1 MAELKPLEAPV
12 TAIADLPLR
21 RPGRPFGRD
30 SILKTLLLELQQN
43 QKVVL
48 HGASGIGKTTIAA
61 TIASVY
67 AQQANQSVLWLN
79 GDNPPL
85 AELMVRIGRAYR
97 AHDISAS
104 QNPPGEAAALASLL
118 SQHKPL
124 LVLDGEIQAAV
135 LSPLIKR
142 CAADIP
148 VLVTTTAALDGDS
161 WRNRAIGKL
170 ADSDAVLLFK
180 QKAGIKDSQFDTIV
194 YSIAERVNFEAYP
207 LALAARSMIISR
219 QSPHDFNETLHELL
233 DSLDNRG
240 TVAAL
245 TASYRSLNQRLRDLL
260 LAVGGTLRGEGSAAF
275 LSQVSGVTSASFDQA
290 MTILSRLFLVERF
303 QRYGEPYY
311 RLHPLVHDFLKT
323 WSQNVNSIDL
333 IRADIKDTI
342 REYLATYSQSSDAN
356 MRLAAEMDNFI
367 ATARWAA
374 GNGDRGLAATIG
386 GALSQLDDFVQSEGY
401 SYELSFLQAI
411 SAGTAAEFLADSD
424 EAAPAAEAAED
435 DAAAKVLVQ
444 SAEAEAQP
452 AAVEDEPQ
460 LEDDEDDED
469 VEEAA
474 ADDSALVPTDDA
486 SIQSA
491 NIDQLHTALDLARQ
505 DDETGRQLEI
515 LKSIAKVQI
524 SQGCESEALAA
535 YGEVL
540 EIYETGEDKEGV
552 LETLDALA
560 ELLIH
565 SEAAPAAMEQ
575 VRLRTALSLA
585 RQHQDATRLLQILQA
600 IGKVQISQG
609 YESEAVT
616 TYSEILKI
624 YEADEDR
631 QGILETLDMLA
642 GLLIRT
648 EATLTAFTHIQRG
661 LQLAEDLG
669 DSDTE
674 MHLQTTRGDA
684 HQELGESVS
693 AVEAY
698 ELALSVARD
707 RDDKQNE
714 ALILYKLGLAHLGAG
729 DAARAIQVLEQAN
742 DLFKQQSNRAME
754 GQVLRGLG
762 SAHAALERWSE
773 AVNFHTSAL
782 HIARE
787 ISDREQEAR
796 QLRQLGQL
804 LIKANRLPEALTR
817 YRQAL
822 HVAYQAEE
830 TEDIVA
836 VIVELVTL
844 MMKNPFLASIAE
856 LLIHDAMIYDEA
868 NRDVLRLRDEIAL
881 AKEQAEENGAAL
893 AEVAGTARDYAA
905 NAYQLS

>member
-12 TAIADLPLR
+12 TAVADLPLR

-30 SILKTLLLELQQN
+30 SILKTLLSELQQN
-43 QKVVL
+43 QKVAL
-48 HGASGIGKTTIAA
+48 HGAAGIGKTTIAA

-79 GDNPPL
+79 SHNPPL

-97 AHDISAS
+97 VPDMSAS
-104 QNPPGEAAALASLL
+104 QNPLGKAPALASRFN
-118 SQHKPL
+118 QHKPL
-124 LVLDGEIQAAV
+124 LVLDGEIQASV
-135 LSPLIKR
+135 LSALIER

-161 WRNRAIGKL
+161 WRNRLIGRL
-170 ADSDAVLLFK
+170 ADSDAVMLFK
-180 QKAGIKDSQFDTIV
+180 QKAGIQDSQFDTIV

-240 TVAAL
+240 TIAAL

-275 LSQVSGVTSASFDQA
+275 LSQVSGVTAASFDQA
-290 MTILSRLFLVERF
+290 MTILSRLFLVDRF

-333 IRADIKDTI
+333 IRSDIKDAI
-342 REYLATYSQSSDAN
+342 RGYLATYSQSPDAN
-356 MRLAAEMDNFI
+356 MRLAVEMDNFI
-367 ATARWAA
+367 ATAHWAA
-374 GNGDRGLAATIG
+374 EHGDRGLAADIG
-386 GALSQLDDFVQSEGY
+386 DVLSQLDDFVQSAGY
-401 SYELSFLQAI
+401 SYEFSFLQAI
-411 SAGTAAEFLADSD
+411 SAGTAAEFLADSN
-424 EAAPAAEAAED
+424 EEVPAAEAAED
-435 DAAAKVLVQ
+435 DTAADLVHD
-444 SAEAEAQP
+444 AEGES
-452 AAVEDEPQ
+452 E
-460 LEDDEDDED
+460 LEDAEDTVDA
-469 VEEAA
+469 EEAA
-474 ADDSALVPTDDA
+474 AGDSALVPTDDA
-486 SIQSA
+486 GLQSM

-505 DDETGRQLEI
+505 NDEAGLQLEI
-515 LKSIAKVQI
+515 LKAIAGLQI
-524 SQGCESEALAA
+524 SQGRESEALAA
-535 YGEVL
+535 YGEAL
-540 EIYETGEDKEGV
+540 EIYESGEDKEGV

-560 ELLIH
+560 GLLIN
-565 SEAAPAAMEQ
+565 SEVAPAAMEQ

-585 RQHQDATRLLQILQA
+585 RQHQDTTRRLHILQA

-609 YESEAVT
+609 DESEAVA
-616 TYSEILKI
+616 TYSEILNI

-631 QGILETLDMLA
+631 QGILDTLDMLA

-648 EATLTAFTHIQRG
+648 ESILTAFTHIQRG
-661 LQLAEDLG
+661 LHLAEELG
-669 DSDTE
+669 DEDTE
-674 MHLQTTRGDA
+674 MQLQITRGDA

-714 ALILYKLGLAHLGAG
+714 ALILHKLGLAHLDAG

-742 DLFKQQSNRAME
+742 DLFKQQSRRAME

-762 SAHAALERWSE
+762 SAHADLERWSE

-787 ISDREQEAR
+787 IGAEEQEAR

-804 LIKANRLPEALTR
+804 LIEANRLPEALTR

-822 HVAYQAEE
+822 HMAYQAEAA
-830 TEDIVA
+830 EDIVA

-844 MMKNPFLASIAE
+844 MMRNPFLASIAE
-856 LLIHDAMIYDEA
+856 LLIDDALDYDA
-868 NRDVLRLRDEIAL
+868 DNRDVLRLRDEIAL
-881 AKEQAEENGAAL
+881 AKKQAAENNTAL

-905 NAYQLS
+905 NAYRLS

>member
-1 MAELKPLEAPV
+1 MGELKPLEAPV

-30 SILKTLLLELQQN
+30 GILKALLAELQQN
-43 QKVVL
+43 RKMAL

-67 AQQANQSVLWLN
+67 AQQANQSVLWLHVH
-79 GDNPPL
+79 NPPL
-85 AELMVRIGRAYR
+85 TELMVRIGRAYQ

-104 QNPPGEAAALASLL
+104 HNPPGEADALASLL
-118 SQHKPL
+118 RQHQPL

-135 LSPLIKR
+135 LSPFIER

-148 VLVTTTAALDGDS
+148 VLVTTTEALEGGG
-161 WRNRAIGKL
+161 WGNRAVGKL

-180 QKAGIKDSQFDTIV
+180 QKAGIQDSQFDTIV

-240 TVAAL
+240 TAAAL

-260 LAVGGTLRGEGSAAF
+260 LAVGGTLRGEGSSAF
-275 LSQVSGVTSASFDQA
+275 LSQVSGAASASFDQA
-290 MTILSRLFLVERF
+290 MTILSRLLLVERF

-333 IRADIKDTI
+333 IRADIKDAI
-342 REYLATYSQSSDAN
+342 RVYLAACIQSPDAKI
-356 MRLAAEMDNFI
+356 RLAAEMDNFI

-374 GNGDRGLAATIG
+374 DNGDRSLAATLG
-386 GALSQLDDFVQSEGY
+386 DALAQVDDFVQSDGY

-411 SAGTAAEFLADSD
+411 SDGTDAEFLADSD
-424 EAAPAAEAAED
+424 ETALDDDPPAEVIAPDDEADLQPAVED
-435 DAAAKVLVQ
+435 APL
-444 SAEAEAQP
+444 P
-452 AAVEDEPQ
+452 AAVEDAPL
-460 LEDDEDDED
+460 LEDDEDEEDIVEDE
-469 VEEAA
+469 EA
-474 ADDSALVPTDDA
+474 ADDSAIVPTDDA
-486 SIQSA
+486 SPPADS
-491 NIDQLHTALDLARQ
+491 IDQLRAALDLARQ
-505 DDETGRQLEI
+505 NRETDRQLDI
-515 LKSIAKVQI
+515 LK
-524 SQGCESEALAA
+524 
-535 YGEVL
+535 
-540 EIYETGEDKEGV
+540 
-552 LETLDALA
+552 
-560 ELLIH
+560 
-565 SEAAPAAMEQ
+565 
-575 VRLRTALSLA
+575 
-585 RQHQDATRLLQILQA
+585 A
-600 IGKVQISQG
+600 IGKAQISQG
-609 YESEAVT
+609 YESEAVAA
-616 TYSEILKI
+616 YSEMLEI

-642 GLLIRT
+642 GLLIRAK
-648 EATLTAFTHIQRG
+648 ATLTALTHIQRG
-661 LQLAEDLG
+661 LHLAQDLG
-669 DSDTE
+669 DQETE

-698 ELALSVARD
+698 ELALSAARD

-714 ALILYKLGLAHLGAG
+714 ALILYKLGLAHLDAG
-729 DAARAIQVLEQAN
+729 DAARAIEVLEQAN
-742 DLFKQQSNRAME
+742 DLFKQQSNRAKE

-762 SAHAALERWSE
+762 TAHAALERWSE

-787 ISDREQEAR
+787 ISSREQEAR

-804 LIKANRLPEALTR
+804 LIEANRLPEALTR

-822 HVAYQAEE
+822 HVAYQTEAG
-830 TEDIVA
+830 EDIVA

-844 MMKNPFLASIAE
+844 MMRNPFLASIAE
-856 LLIHDAMIYDEA
+856 LLIDDAMTYEA
-868 NRDVLRLRDEIAL
+868 DNRDVLRLRDEIAL
-881 AKEQAEENGAAL
+881 AKEYAEENSAAL

-905 NAYQLS
+905 NAYQS

>member
-1 MAELKPLEAPV
+1 MGELKPLEAPV

-30 SILKTLLLELQQN
+30 GILKTLLAELQQN
-43 QKVVL
+43 RKMAL

-67 AQQANQSVLWLN
+67 AQQANQSVLWLHVH
-79 GDNPPL
+79 NPPL
-85 AELMVRIGRAYR
+85 TELMVRIGRAYQ

-104 QNPPGEAAALASLL
+104 QNPPGEADALASLL
-118 SQHKPL
+118 RQHQPL
-124 LVLDGEIQAAV
+124 LVLDGEIQASV
-135 LSPLIKR
+135 LSPFIER

-148 VLVTTTAALDGDS
+148 VLVTTTEVLEGGG
-161 WRNRAIGKL
+161 WGNRAVGKL

-180 QKAGIKDSQFDTIV
+180 QKAGIQDSQFDTIV

-240 TVAAL
+240 TAAAL

-260 LAVGGTLRGEGSAAF
+260 LAVGGTLRGEGSSAF
-275 LSQVSGVTSASFDQA
+275 LSQVSGAASASFDQA

-333 IRADIKDTI
+333 IRADIKDAI
-342 REYLATYSQSSDAN
+342 RGYLAACIQSPDAKI
-356 MRLAAEMDNFI
+356 RLAAEMDNFI

-374 GNGDRGLAATIG
+374 DNGDRSLAATLG
-386 GALSQLDDFVQSEGY
+386 DALAQADDFVQSDGY

-411 SAGTAAEFLADSD
+411 SDGTDAEFLADSD
-424 EAAPAAEAAED
+424 ETALDDDPPED
-435 DAAAKVLVQ
+435 DAPSEVIALDD
-444 SAEAEAQP
+444 EADLQP
-452 AAVEDEPQ
+452 AVEAAP
-460 LEDDEDDED
+460 LEDDEDNED
-469 VEEAA
+469 IAEDEEAD
-474 ADDSALVPTDDA
+474 DDSVVAPTDDA
-486 SIQSA
+486 SPPADS
-491 NIDQLHTALDLARQ
+491 IDQLQAALDLARQ
-505 DDETGRQLEI
+505 NRETARQLDI
-515 LKSIAKVQI
+515 LK
-524 SQGCESEALAA
+524 
-535 YGEVL
+535 
-540 EIYETGEDKEGV
+540 
-552 LETLDALA
+552 
-560 ELLIH
+560 
-565 SEAAPAAMEQ
+565 
-575 VRLRTALSLA
+575 
-585 RQHQDATRLLQILQA
+585 A
-600 IGKVQISQG
+600 IGKAQISQG
-609 YESEAVT
+609 YESEAAAA
-616 TYSEILKI
+616 YSEILEI
-624 YEADEDR
+624 YEDAEDR

-642 GLLIRT
+642 GLLIRAK
-648 EATLTAFTHIQRG
+648 ATLTALTHIQRG
-661 LQLAEDLG
+661 LHLAQDLG
-669 DSDTE
+669 DQETE

-698 ELALSVARD
+698 ELALSAARD

-714 ALILYKLGLAHLGAG
+714 ALILYKLGLAHLDAG
-729 DAARAIQVLEQAN
+729 DAARAIEVLEQAN
-742 DLFKQQSNRAME
+742 DLFKQQSNRAKE

-762 SAHAALERWSE
+762 TAHAALERWSE

-787 ISDREQEAR
+787 ISSREQEAR

-804 LIKANRLPEALTR
+804 LIEANRLPEALTR

-822 HVAYQAEE
+822 HVAYQTEAG
-830 TEDIVA
+830 EDIVA

-844 MMKNPFLASIAE
+844 MMRNPFLASIAE
-856 LLIHDAMIYDEA
+856 LLIDDAMTYEDD

-881 AKEQAEENGAAL
+881 AKEYAEENSAAL

-905 NAYQLS
+905 NAYQS

>member
-12 TAIADLPLR
+12 TAVADLPLR

-30 SILKTLLLELQQN
+30 SILKTVLSELQQN
-43 QKVVL
+43 QKVAL

-79 GDNPPL
+79 SHNPPL
-85 AELMVRIGRAYR
+85 SELMVRIGRAYR
-97 AHDISAS
+97 VPDMSAS
-104 QNPPGEAAALASLL
+104 QNPLGKAPALASRFN
-118 SQHKPL
+118 QHKPL
-124 LVLDGEIQAAV
+124 LVLDGEIQASV
-135 LSPLIKR
+135 LSALIER

-148 VLVTTTAALDGDS
+148 VLVTTTAALDGGS
-161 WRNRAIGKL
+161 WRNRLIGRL
-170 ADSDAVLLFK
+170 ADSDAVRLFK
-180 QKAGIKDSQFDTIV
+180 QKAGIQKNQFDTIV
-194 YSIAERVNFEAYP
+194 YSIAERVNFEAFP

-240 TVAAL
+240 TIAAL

-275 LSQVSGVTSASFDQA
+275 LSQVSGVTAASFDQA
-290 MTILSRLFLVERF
+290 MTILSRLFLVDRF

-333 IRADIKDTI
+333 IRSDIKDAI
-342 REYLATYSQSSDAN
+342 RGYLATYSQSPDAN
-356 MRLAAEMDNFI
+356 RRLAAEMDNFI
-367 ATARWAA
+367 ATAYWAA
-374 GNGDRGLAATIG
+374 EHGDRGLAAAIG
-386 GALSQLDDFVQSEGY
+386 AVLSQQDDFVQSAGY

-411 SAGTAAEFLADSD
+411 SAGTAAEFLADSN
-424 EAAPAAEAAED
+424 EEVPAAEAAADDTAAED
-435 DAAAKVLVQ
+435 LAHDA
-444 SAEAEAQP
+444 
-452 AAVEDEPQ
+452 EDESE
-460 LEDDEDDED
+460 LEAAEDTVDA
-469 VEEAA
+469 EEAA
-474 ADDSALVPTDDA
+474 AGDSALVPAGDV
-486 SIQSA
+486 SLQSM
-491 NIDQLHTALDLARQ
+491 NIDQLRTALDLARQ
-505 DDETGRQLEI
+505 NDETDRQLEI
-515 LKSIAKVQI
+515 LKAIAGLQI
-524 SQGCESEALAA
+524 SQGDESEALAA
-535 YGEVL
+535 YGEAL
-540 EIYETGEDKEGV
+540 EIYESGEDKEGV

-560 ELLIH
+560 GLLIN
-565 SEAAPAAMEQ
+565 SEAAPAAIEQ

-585 RQHQDATRLLQILQA
+585 RQHQDTTRRLHILQA
-600 IGKVQISQG
+600 IGKAQISQG
-609 YESEAVT
+609 DESEAVA
-616 TYSEILKI
+616 TYSEILNI

-631 QGILETLDMLA
+631 QGILDTLDMLA

-648 EATLTAFTHIQRG
+648 EAILTAFTHIQRG
-661 LQLAEDLG
+661 LHLAEELG
-669 DSDTE
+669 DEDTE

-714 ALILYKLGLAHLGAG
+714 ALILHKLGLAHLDAG
-729 DAARAIQVLEQAN
+729 DAARAIQALEQAN
-742 DLFKQQSNRAME
+742 DLFKQQSRRAME
-754 GQVLRGLG
+754 GQALRGLG

-787 ISDREQEAR
+787 IGNDDQEAR

-804 LIKANRLPEALTR
+804 LIEANRLPEALTR

-822 HVAYQAEE
+822 HMAYQAEAA
-830 TEDIVA
+830 EDIVA

-844 MMKNPFLASIAE
+844 MMRNAFLASIAE
-856 LLIHDAMIYDEA
+856 LLIDDAMSYGAD

-881 AKEQAEENGAAL
+881 AKKQAQENSAAL

-905 NAYQLS
+905 NAYRLS

>member
-12 TAIADLPLR
+12 TAVADLPLR

-30 SILKTLLLELQQN
+30 SILKTVLSELQQN
-43 QKVVL
+43 QKVAL

-79 GDNPPL
+79 SHNPPL
-85 AELMVRIGRAYR
+85 SELMVRIGRAYR
-97 AHDISAS
+97 VPDMSAS
-104 QNPPGEAAALASLL
+104 QKPLGKAPALASRFN
-118 SQHKPL
+118 QHKPL
-124 LVLDGEIQAAV
+124 LVLDGEIQASV
-135 LSPLIKR
+135 LSALIER

-148 VLVTTTAALDGDS
+148 VLVTTTAALDGGS
-161 WRNRAIGKL
+161 WRNRLIGRL
-170 ADSDAVLLFK
+170 ADSDAVRLFK
-180 QKAGIKDSQFDTIV
+180 QKAGIQKNQFDTIV

-240 TVAAL
+240 TIAAL

-275 LSQVSGVTSASFDQA
+275 LSQVSGVTAASFDQA
-290 MTILSRLFLVERF
+290 MTILSRLFLVDRF

-333 IRADIKDTI
+333 IRSDIKDAI
-342 REYLATYSQSSDAN
+342 RDYLATYSQSPDAN
-356 MRLAAEMDNFI
+356 RRLAAEMDNFI
-367 ATARWAA
+367 ATAYWAA
-374 GNGDRGLAATIG
+374 EHGDRGLAADIG
-386 GALSQLDDFVQSEGY
+386 AVLSQQDDFVQSAGY

-411 SAGTAAEFLADSD
+411 SAGTAAEFLADSN
-424 EAAPAAEAAED
+424 EEVPAAEAAADDTAAED
-435 DAAAKVLVQ
+435 LAHDA
-444 SAEAEAQP
+444 
-452 AAVEDEPQ
+452 EDESE
-460 LEDDEDDED
+460 LEAAEDTVDA
-469 VEEAA
+469 EEAA
-474 ADDSALVPTDDA
+474 AGDLALVPAGDV
-486 SIQSA
+486 SLQSM
-491 NIDQLHTALDLARQ
+491 NIDQLRTALDLARQ
-505 DDETGRQLEI
+505 NDETDRQLEI
-515 LKSIAKVQI
+515 LKALAGLQI
-524 SQGCESEALAA
+524 SQG
-535 YGEVL
+535 
-540 EIYETGEDKEGV
+540 D
-552 LETLDALA
+552 
-560 ELLIH
+560 
-565 SEAAPAAMEQ
+565 
-575 VRLRTALSLA
+575 
-585 RQHQDATRLLQILQA
+585 
-600 IGKVQISQG
+600 
-609 YESEAVT
+609 ESEAVA
-616 TYSEILKI
+616 TYSEILNI

-631 QGILETLDMLA
+631 QGILDTLDMLA

-648 EATLTAFTHIQRG
+648 EAILTAFTHIQRG
-661 LQLAEDLG
+661 LHLAEELG
-669 DSDTE
+669 DEDTE

-714 ALILYKLGLAHLGAG
+714 ALILHKLGLAHLDAG

-742 DLFKQQSNRAME
+742 DLFKQQSRRAME
-754 GQVLRGLG
+754 GQALRGLG

-787 ISDREQEAR
+787 IGNDEQEAR

-804 LIKANRLPEALTR
+804 LIEANRLPEALTR

-822 HVAYQAEE
+822 HMAYQAEAA
-830 TEDIVA
+830 EDIVA

-844 MMKNPFLASIAE
+844 MMRNAFLASIAE
-856 LLIHDAMIYDEA
+856 LLIDDAMSYGAD

-881 AKEQAEENGAAL
+881 AKKQAQENSAAL

-905 NAYQLS
+905 NAYRLS

>member
-12 TAIADLPLR
+12 TAVADLPLR

-30 SILKTLLLELQQN
+30 SILKTLLSELQQN
-43 QKVVL
+43 QKVAL

-79 GDNPPL
+79 SHNPLL

-97 AHDISAS
+97 AHDMSAS
-104 QNPPGEAAALASLL
+104 QNPLGKASALASLL
-118 SQHKPL
+118 NQHKPL
-124 LVLDGEIQAAV
+124 LVLDGDIQASV
-135 LSPLIKR
+135 LSALIER

-148 VLVTTTAALDGDS
+148 VLVTTDAALDGGS
-161 WRNRAIGKL
+161 WRNRLIGRL

-180 QKAGIKDSQFDTIV
+180 QKAGIQNSQFDTIV

-240 TVAAL
+240 AIAAL

-275 LSQVSGVTSASFDQA
+275 LSQVSGVTAASFDQA
-290 MTILSRLFLVERF
+290 MTILSRLFLVDRF

-333 IRADIKDTI
+333 IRSDIKDAI
-342 REYLATYSQSSDAN
+342 RDYLATYSQSPDAN
-356 MRLAAEMDNFI
+356 TRLAAEMDNFI
-367 ATARWAA
+367 ATAHWAA
-374 GNGDRGLAATIG
+374 EHGDRDLAAAI
-386 GALSQLDDFVQSEGY
+386 ADVLSQQDDFVQSVGY

-411 SAGTAAEFLADSD
+411 SAGTAAEFLADSNE
-424 EAAPAAEAAED
+424 EAAAAEAAED
-435 DAAAKVLVQ
+435 LAHDAD
-444 SAEAEAQP
+444 AEAQP
-452 AAVEDEPQ
+452 ADAEDEAE
-460 LEDDEDDED
+460 LEDDMDD
-469 VEEAA
+469 EAA
-474 ADDSALVPTDDA
+474 AGDSALVPPGDA
-486 SIQSA
+486 SLQSMD
-491 NIDQLHTALDLARQ
+491 IDQLRTALDLARQ
-505 DDETGRQLEI
+505 HDETGRQLEI
-515 LKSIAKVQI
+515 LKAIAGLQI
-524 SQGCESEALAA
+524 SQGRESEALAA

-540 EIYETGEDKEGV
+540 EIYESGEDKEGV

-565 SEAAPAAMEQ
+565 SEAAPAAIEQ
-575 VRLRTALSLA
+575 VKLRTALSLA
-585 RQHQDATRLLQILQA
+585 RQHQDTTRLLHILQA

-609 YESEAVT
+609 YENEAVA
-616 TYSEILKI
+616 TYSEILNI

-631 QGILETLDMLA
+631 QGILDTLDMLA
-642 GLLIRT
+642 GLLIRA
-648 EATLTAFTHIQRG
+648 EATLTALTHIQRG
-661 LQLAEDLG
+661 LHLAEELG
-669 DSDTE
+669 DKDTE

-714 ALILYKLGLAHLGAG
+714 ALILHKLGLAHLDAG
-729 DAARAIQVLEQAN
+729 DAARAIQVWEQAN
-742 DLFKQQSNRAME
+742 DLFKQQSRRAME

-787 ISDREQEAR
+787 IGDEDQEAR

-804 LIKANRLPEALTR
+804 LIEANRLPEALTR

-822 HVAYQAEE
+822 HMAYQAEAA
-830 TEDIVA
+830 EDIVA

-844 MMKNPFLASIAE
+844 MMRNSFLASIAE
-856 LLIHDAMIYDEA
+856 LLIDDAMSYDA
-868 NRDVLRLRDEIAL
+868 DNRDVLRLRDEIAL
-881 AKEQAEENGAAL
+881 AKKQAAENSAAL

-905 NAYQLS
+905 NAYRLS

>member
-12 TAIADLPLR
+12 TAVADLPLR

-30 SILKTLLLELQQN
+30 SILKTVLSELQQN
-43 QKVVL
+43 QKVAL

-79 GDNPPL
+79 SHNPPL
-85 AELMVRIGRAYR
+85 SELMVRIGRAYR
-97 AHDISAS
+97 VPDMSAS
-104 QNPPGEAAALASLL
+104 QNPLGKAPALASRFN
-118 SQHKPL
+118 QHKPL
-124 LVLDGEIQAAV
+124 LVLDGEIQASV
-135 LSPLIKR
+135 LSALIER

-148 VLVTTTAALDGDS
+148 VLVTTTAALDGGS
-161 WRNRAIGKL
+161 WRNRLIGRL
-170 ADSDAVLLFK
+170 ADSDAVRLFK
-180 QKAGIKDSQFDTIV
+180 QKAGIQKNQFDTIV

-240 TVAAL
+240 TIAAL

-275 LSQVSGVTSASFDQA
+275 LSQVSGVTAASFDQA
-290 MTILSRLFLVERF
+290 MTILSRLFLVDRF

-333 IRADIKDTI
+333 IRSDIKDAI
-342 REYLATYSQSSDAN
+342 RGYLATYSQSPDAN
-356 MRLAAEMDNFI
+356 RRLAAEMDNFI
-367 ATARWAA
+367 ATAYWAA
-374 GNGDRGLAATIG
+374 EHGDRGLAADIG
-386 GALSQLDDFVQSEGY
+386 AVLAQQDDFVQSAGY

-411 SAGTAAEFLADSD
+411 SAGTAAEFLADSN
-424 EAAPAAEAAED
+424 EEVPAAEAAADDTAAED
-435 DAAAKVLVQ
+435 LAHDA
-444 SAEAEAQP
+444 
-452 AAVEDEPQ
+452 EDESE
-460 LEDDEDDED
+460 LEAAEDTVDA
-469 VEEAA
+469 EEAA
-474 ADDSALVPTDDA
+474 AGDSALVPAGDV
-486 SIQSA
+486 SLQSM
-491 NIDQLHTALDLARQ
+491 NIDQLRTALDLARQ
-505 DDETGRQLEI
+505 NDETDRQLEI
-515 LKSIAKVQI
+515 LKALAGLQI
-524 SQGCESEALAA
+524 SQGDESEALAA
-535 YGEVL
+535 YGEAL
-540 EIYETGEDKEGV
+540 EIYESGEDKEGV

-560 ELLIH
+560 GLLIN
-565 SEAAPAAMEQ
+565 SEVAPAAIEQ

-585 RQHQDATRLLQILQA
+585 RQHQDTTRRLHILQA
-600 IGKVQISQG
+600 IGKAQISQG
-609 YESEAVT
+609 DESEAVA
-616 TYSEILKI
+616 TYSEILNI

-631 QGILETLDMLA
+631 QGILDTLDMLA

-648 EATLTAFTHIQRG
+648 EAILTAFTHIQRG
-661 LQLAEDLG
+661 LHLAEELG
-669 DSDTE
+669 DEDTE

-714 ALILYKLGLAHLGAG
+714 ALILHKLGLAHLDAG
-729 DAARAIQVLEQAN
+729 DAARAIQALEQAN
-742 DLFKQQSNRAME
+742 DLFKQQSRRAME
-754 GQVLRGLG
+754 GQALRGLG

-787 ISDREQEAR
+787 IGNDEQEAR

-804 LIKANRLPEALTR
+804 LIEANRLPEALTR

-822 HVAYQAEE
+822 HMAYQAEAA
-830 TEDIVA
+830 EDIVA

-844 MMKNPFLASIAE
+844 MMRNAFLASIAE
-856 LLIHDAMIYDEA
+856 LLIDDAMSYGAD

-881 AKEQAEENGAAL
+881 AKKQAQENSAAL

-905 NAYQLS
+905 NAYRLS

>member
-12 TAIADLPLR
+12 TAVADLPLR

-30 SILKTLLLELQQN
+30 SILKTVLSELQQN
-43 QKVVL
+43 QKVAL

-79 GDNPPL
+79 SHNPPL
-85 AELMVRIGRAYR
+85 SELMVRIGRAYR
-97 AHDISAS
+97 VPDISAS
-104 QNPPGEAAALASLL
+104 QNPLGKAPALASRFN
-118 SQHKPL
+118 QHKPL
-124 LVLDGEIQAAV
+124 LVLDGEIQASV
-135 LSPLIKR
+135 LSALIER

-148 VLVTTTAALDGDS
+148 VLVTTTAALDGGS
-161 WRNRAIGKL
+161 WRNRLIGRL
-170 ADSDAVLLFK
+170 ADSDAVRLFK
-180 QKAGIKDSQFDTIV
+180 QKAGIQKNQFDTIV

-240 TVAAL
+240 TIAAL

-275 LSQVSGVTSASFDQA
+275 LSQVSGVTAASFDQA
-290 MTILSRLFLVERF
+290 MTILSRLFLVDRF

-333 IRADIKDTI
+333 IRSDIKDAI
-342 REYLATYSQSSDAN
+342 RGYLATYSQSPDAN
-356 MRLAAEMDNFI
+356 RRLAAEMDNFI
-367 ATARWAA
+367 ATAYWAA
-374 GNGDRGLAATIG
+374 EHGDRGLAAAIG
-386 GALSQLDDFVQSEGY
+386 AVLSQQDDFVQSAGY

-411 SAGTAAEFLADSD
+411 SAGTAAEFLADSN
-424 EAAPAAEAAED
+424 EEVPAAEAAADDTAAED
-435 DAAAKVLVQ
+435 LAHDA
-444 SAEAEAQP
+444 
-452 AAVEDEPQ
+452 EDESE
-460 LEDDEDDED
+460 LEAAEDTVDA
-469 VEEAA
+469 EEAA
-474 ADDSALVPTDDA
+474 AGDSALVPAGDV
-486 SIQSA
+486 SLQSM
-491 NIDQLHTALDLARQ
+491 NIDQLRTALDLARQ
-505 DDETGRQLEI
+505 NDETDRQLEI
-515 LKSIAKVQI
+515 LKALAGLQI
-524 SQGCESEALAA
+524 SQGDESEALAA
-535 YGEVL
+535 YGEAL
-540 EIYETGEDKEGV
+540 EIYESGEDKEGV

-560 ELLIH
+560 GLLIN
-565 SEAAPAAMEQ
+565 SEVAPAAIEQ

-585 RQHQDATRLLQILQA
+585 RQHQDTTRRLHILQA
-600 IGKVQISQG
+600 IGKAQISQG
-609 YESEAVT
+609 DESEAVA
-616 TYSEILKI
+616 TYSEILNI

-631 QGILETLDMLA
+631 QGILDTLDMLA

-648 EATLTAFTHIQRG
+648 EAILTAFTHIQRG
-661 LQLAEDLG
+661 LHLAEELG
-669 DSDTE
+669 DEDTE

-714 ALILYKLGLAHLGAG
+714 ALILHKLGLAHLDAG
-729 DAARAIQVLEQAN
+729 DAARAIQALEQAN
-742 DLFKQQSNRAME
+742 DLFKQQSRRAME
-754 GQVLRGLG
+754 GQALRGLG

-787 ISDREQEAR
+787 IGNDDQEAR

-804 LIKANRLPEALTR
+804 LIEANRLPEALTR

-822 HVAYQAEE
+822 HMAYQAEAA
-830 TEDIVA
+830 EDIVA

-844 MMKNPFLASIAE
+844 MMRNAFLASIAE
-856 LLIHDAMIYDEA
+856 LLIDDAMSYGAD

-881 AKEQAEENGAAL
+881 AKKQAQENSAAL

-905 NAYQLS
+905 NAYRLS

>member
-1 MAELKPLEAPV
+1 MGELKPLEAPV

-30 SILKTLLLELQQN
+30 GILKTLLAELQQN
-43 QKVVL
+43 RKMAL

-67 AQQANQSVLWLN
+67 AQQANQSVLWLHVH
-79 GDNPPL
+79 NPPL
-85 AELMVRIGRAYR
+85 TELMVRIGRAYQ

-104 QNPPGEAAALASLL
+104 QNPPGEADALASLL
-118 SQHKPL
+118 RQHQPL

-135 LSPLIKR
+135 LSPFIER

-148 VLVTTTAALDGDS
+148 VLVTTTEALEGGG
-161 WRNRAIGKL
+161 WGNRTVGKL

-180 QKAGIKDSQFDTIV
+180 QKAGIQDSQFDTIV

-260 LAVGGTLRGEGSAAF
+260 LAVGGTLRGEGSSAF
-275 LSQVSGVTSASFDQA
+275 LSQVSGAASASFDQA

-333 IRADIKDTI
+333 IRADIKDAI
-342 REYLATYSQSSDAN
+342 RGYLAACIQSPDAKI
-356 MRLAAEMDNFI
+356 RLAAEMDNFI

-374 GNGDRGLAATIG
+374 DNGDRSLAATLG
-386 GALSQLDDFVQSEGY
+386 DALAQADDFVQSDGY

-411 SAGTAAEFLADSD
+411 SDGTDAEFLADSD
-424 EAAPAAEAAED
+424 ETALDDDPPED
-435 DAAAKVLVQ
+435 DAPSEVIALDD
-444 SAEAEAQP
+444 EADLQP
-452 AAVEDEPQ
+452 AVEAAP
-460 LEDDEDDED
+460 LEDDEDEDSVEDEE
-469 VEEAA
+469 V
-474 ADDSALVPTDDA
+474 ADDSAIVPTDDA
-486 SIQSA
+486 SPPADS
-491 NIDQLHTALDLARQ
+491 IDQLQAALDLARQ
-505 DDETGRQLEI
+505 NRETDRQLDI
-515 LKSIAKVQI
+515 LK
-524 SQGCESEALAA
+524 
-535 YGEVL
+535 
-540 EIYETGEDKEGV
+540 
-552 LETLDALA
+552 
-560 ELLIH
+560 
-565 SEAAPAAMEQ
+565 
-575 VRLRTALSLA
+575 
-585 RQHQDATRLLQILQA
+585 A
-600 IGKVQISQG
+600 IGKAQISQG
-609 YESEAVT
+609 YESEAAAA
-616 TYSEILKI
+616 YSEILEI

-642 GLLIRT
+642 GLLIRAK
-648 EATLTAFTHIQRG
+648 ATLTALTHIQRG
-661 LQLAEDLG
+661 LHLAQDLG
-669 DSDTE
+669 DQETE

-698 ELALSVARD
+698 ELALSAARD

-714 ALILYKLGLAHLGAG
+714 ALILYKLGLAHLDAG
-729 DAARAIQVLEQAN
+729 DAARSIEVLEQAN
-742 DLFKQQSNRAME
+742 DLFKQQSNRAKE

-762 SAHAALERWSE
+762 TAHAALERWSE

-787 ISDREQEAR
+787 ISSREQEAR

-804 LIKANRLPEALTR
+804 LIEASRLPEALTR

-822 HVAYQAEE
+822 HVAYQTEAG
-830 TEDIVA
+830 EDIVA

-844 MMKNPFLASIAE
+844 MMRNPFLASIAE
-856 LLIHDAMIYDEA
+856 LLIDDAMTYEDD

-881 AKEQAEENGAAL
+881 AKEYAEENSATL

-905 NAYQLS
+905 NAYQS

>member
-1 MAELKPLEAPV
+1 MGELKPLEAPV

-30 SILKTLLLELQQN
+30 GILKTLLAELQQN
-43 QKVVL
+43 RKMAL

-67 AQQANQSVLWLN
+67 AQQANQSVLWLHVH
-79 GDNPPL
+79 NPPL
-85 AELMVRIGRAYR
+85 TELMVRIGRAYQ

-104 QNPPGEAAALASLL
+104 QNPPGEADALASLL
-118 SQHKPL
+118 RQHQPL

-135 LSPLIKR
+135 LSPFIER

-148 VLVTTTAALDGDS
+148 VLVTTTEALEGGG
-161 WRNRAIGKL
+161 WRSRAVGKL

-180 QKAGIKDSQFDTIV
+180 QKAGIQDSQFDTIV

-240 TVAAL
+240 TAAAL

-260 LAVGGTLRGEGSAAF
+260 LAVGGTLRGEGSSAF
-275 LSQVSGVTSASFDQA
+275 LSQVSGAASASFDQA

-333 IRADIKDTI
+333 IRADIKDAI
-342 REYLATYSQSSDAN
+342 RDYLAACIQSPDAKI
-356 MRLAAEMDNFI
+356 RLAAEMDNFI

-374 GNGDRGLAATIG
+374 DNGDRSLAATLG
-386 GALSQLDDFVQSEGY
+386 DALAQADDFVQSDGY

-411 SAGTAAEFLADSD
+411 SDGTDAEFLADSD
-424 EAAPAAEAAED
+424 EVAEPPED
-435 DAAAKVLVQ
+435 DAP
-444 SAEAEAQP
+444 AEIIAPDDKDKRQP
-452 AAVEDEPQ
+452 AAVEDAPP

-469 VEEAA
+469 IAEDEEV
-474 ADDSALVPTDDA
+474 ADDSAIVPTDDA
-486 SIQSA
+486 SPPADS
-491 NIDQLHTALDLARQ
+491 IDQLQAALDLARQ
-505 DDETGRQLEI
+505 NRETDRQLDI
-515 LKSIAKVQI
+515 LK
-524 SQGCESEALAA
+524 
-535 YGEVL
+535 
-540 EIYETGEDKEGV
+540 
-552 LETLDALA
+552 
-560 ELLIH
+560 
-565 SEAAPAAMEQ
+565 
-575 VRLRTALSLA
+575 
-585 RQHQDATRLLQILQA
+585 A
-600 IGKVQISQG
+600 IGKAQIRQG
-609 YESEAVT
+609 YESEAVAA
-616 TYSEILKI
+616 YSEMLEI

-642 GLLIRT
+642 GLLIRAK
-648 EATLTAFTHIQRG
+648 ATLTALTHIQRG
-661 LQLAEDLG
+661 LHLAQDLG
-669 DSDTE
+669 DQETE

-698 ELALSVARD
+698 ELALSAARD

-714 ALILYKLGLAHLGAG
+714 ALILYKLGLAHLDAG
-729 DAARAIQVLEQAN
+729 DAARAIEVLEQAN
-742 DLFKQQSNRAME
+742 DLFKQQSNRGKE

-762 SAHAALERWSE
+762 TAHAALERWSE

-787 ISDREQEAR
+787 ISSREQEAR

-804 LIKANRLPEALTR
+804 LIEASRLPEALTR

-822 HVAYQAEE
+822 HVAYQTEAG
-830 TEDIVA
+830 EDIVA
-836 VIVELVTL
+836 VIVDLVTL
-844 MMKNPFLASIAE
+844 MMRNPFLASIAE
-856 LLIHDAMIYDEA
+856 LLIDDAMTYEDD

-881 AKEQAEENGAAL
+881 AKEHAEENSATL

-905 NAYQLS
+905 NAYQS

>member
-12 TAIADLPLR
+12 TAVADLPLR

-30 SILKTLLLELQQN
+30 SILKTVLSELQQN
-43 QKVVL
+43 QKVAL

-79 GDNPPL
+79 SHNPPL
-85 AELMVRIGRAYR
+85 SELMVRIGRAYR
-97 AHDISAS
+97 VPDMSAS
-104 QNPPGEAAALASLL
+104 QNPLGKAPALASRFN
-118 SQHKPL
+118 QHKPL
-124 LVLDGEIQAAV
+124 LVLDGEIQASV
-135 LSPLIKR
+135 LSALIER

-148 VLVTTTAALDGDS
+148 VLVTTTAALDGGS
-161 WRNRAIGKL
+161 WRNRLIGRL
-170 ADSDAVLLFK
+170 ADSDAVQLFK
-180 QKAGIKDSQFDTIV
+180 QKAGIQKNQFDTIV

-240 TVAAL
+240 TIAAL

-275 LSQVSGVTSASFDQA
+275 LSQVSGVTAASFDQA
-290 MTILSRLFLVERF
+290 MTILSRLFLVDRF
-303 QRYGEPYY
+303 QRYDEPYY

-333 IRADIKDTI
+333 IRSDIKDAI
-342 REYLATYSQSSDAN
+342 RGYLATYSQSPDAN
-356 MRLAAEMDNFI
+356 RRLAAEMDNFI
-367 ATARWAA
+367 ATAYWAA
-374 GNGDRGLAATIG
+374 EHGDRGLAADIG
-386 GALSQLDDFVQSEGY
+386 AVLSQQDDFVQSAGY
-401 SYELSFLQAI
+401 NYEFSFLQAI
-411 SAGTAAEFLADSD
+411 SAGTAAEFLADSN
-424 EAAPAAEAAED
+424 EEVPA
-435 DAAAKVLVQ
+435 V
-444 SAEAEAQP
+444 
-452 AAVEDEPQ
+452 
-460 LEDDEDDED
+460 
-469 VEEAA
+469 EAA
-474 ADDSALVPTDDA
+474 ADDTAAEDLAHDAEDESELEAAEDTVDAEEAAAGDSELVPVGDV
-486 SIQSA
+486 SLQSM
-491 NIDQLHTALDLARQ
+491 NIDQLRTALDLARQ
-505 DDETGRQLEI
+505 NDETDRQLEI
-515 LKSIAKVQI
+515 LKAIAGLQI
-524 SQGCESEALAA
+524 SQGDESEALAA
-535 YGEVL
+535 YGEAL
-540 EIYETGEDKEGV
+540 EIYESGEDKEGV

-560 ELLIH
+560 GLLIN
-565 SEAAPAAMEQ
+565 SEVAPAAIEQ

-585 RQHQDATRLLQILQA
+585 RQHQDTTRRLHILQA

-609 YESEAVT
+609 DESEAVA
-616 TYSEILKI
+616 TYSEILNI
-624 YEADEDR
+624 YETDEDR
-631 QGILETLDMLA
+631 QGILDTLDMLA

-648 EATLTAFTHIQRG
+648 EAILTAFTHIQRG
-661 LQLAEDLG
+661 LHLAEELG
-669 DSDTE
+669 DENTE

-714 ALILYKLGLAHLGAG
+714 ALILHKLGLAHLDAG
-729 DAARAIQVLEQAN
+729 YAARAIQVLEQAN
-742 DLFKQQSNRAME
+742 DLFKQQSRRAME
-754 GQVLRGLG
+754 GQALRGLG

-787 ISDREQEAR
+787 IGNDEQEAR

-804 LIKANRLPEALTR
+804 LIEANRLPEALTR

-822 HVAYQAEE
+822 HMAYQAEAA
-830 TEDIVA
+830 EDIVA

-844 MMKNPFLASIAE
+844 MMRNAFLASIAE
-856 LLIHDAMIYDEA
+856 LLIDDAMSYGAD

-881 AKEQAEENGAAL
+881 AKKQAQENSAAL

-905 NAYQLS
+905 NAYRLS

>member
-12 TAIADLPLR
+12 TAVADLPLR

-30 SILKTLLLELQQN
+30 SILKTVLSELQQN
-43 QKVVL
+43 QKVAL

-79 GDNPPL
+79 SHNPPL
-85 AELMVRIGRAYR
+85 SELMVRIGRAYR
-97 AHDISAS
+97 VPDMSAS
-104 QNPPGEAAALASLL
+104 QKPLGKAPALASRFN
-118 SQHKPL
+118 QHKPL
-124 LVLDGEIQAAV
+124 LVLDGEIQASV
-135 LSPLIKR
+135 LSALIER

-148 VLVTTTAALDGDS
+148 VLVTTTAALDGGS
-161 WRNRAIGKL
+161 WRNRLIGRL
-170 ADSDAVLLFK
+170 ADSDAVRLFK
-180 QKAGIKDSQFDTIV
+180 QKAGIQKNQFDTIV

-240 TVAAL
+240 TIAAL

-275 LSQVSGVTSASFDQA
+275 LSQVSGVTAASFDQA
-290 MTILSRLFLVERF
+290 MTILSRLFLVDRF

-333 IRADIKDTI
+333 IRSDIKDAI
-342 REYLATYSQSSDAN
+342 RDYLATYSQSPDAN
-356 MRLAAEMDNFI
+356 RRLAAEMDNFI
-367 ATARWAA
+367 ATAYWAA
-374 GNGDRGLAATIG
+374 EHGDRGLAADIG
-386 GALSQLDDFVQSEGY
+386 AVLSQQDDFVQSAGY
-401 SYELSFLQAI
+401 SYELSFLRAI
-411 SAGTAAEFLADSD
+411 SAGTAAEFLADSN
-424 EAAPAAEAAED
+424 EEVPAAEAAADDTAAED
-435 DAAAKVLVQ
+435 LAHDA
-444 SAEAEAQP
+444 
-452 AAVEDEPQ
+452 EDESE
-460 LEDDEDDED
+460 LEAAEDTVDA
-469 VEEAA
+469 EEAA
-474 ADDSALVPTDDA
+474 AGDSALVPAGDV
-486 SIQSA
+486 SLQSM
-491 NIDQLHTALDLARQ
+491 NIDQLRTALDLARQ
-505 DDETGRQLEI
+505 NDETDRQLEI
-515 LKSIAKVQI
+515 LKALAGLQI
-524 SQGCESEALAA
+524 SQGDESEALAA
-535 YGEVL
+535 YGEAL
-540 EIYETGEDKEGV
+540 EIYESGEDKEGV

-560 ELLIH
+560 GLLIN
-565 SEAAPAAMEQ
+565 SEVAPAAIEQ

-585 RQHQDATRLLQILQA
+585 RQHQDTTRRLHILQA
-600 IGKVQISQG
+600 IGKAQISQG
-609 YESEAVT
+609 DESEAVA
-616 TYSEILKI
+616 TYSEILNI

-631 QGILETLDMLA
+631 QGILDTLDMLA

-648 EATLTAFTHIQRG
+648 EAILTAFTHIQRG
-661 LQLAEDLG
+661 LHLAEELG
-669 DSDTE
+669 DEDTE

-714 ALILYKLGLAHLGAG
+714 ALILHKLGLAHLDAG

-742 DLFKQQSNRAME
+742 DLFKQQSRRAME
-754 GQVLRGLG
+754 GQALRGLG

-787 ISDREQEAR
+787 IGNDEQEAR

-804 LIKANRLPEALTR
+804 LIEANRLPEALTR

-822 HVAYQAEE
+822 HMAYQAEAA
-830 TEDIVA
+830 EDIVA

-844 MMKNPFLASIAE
+844 MMRNAFLASIAE
-856 LLIHDAMIYDEA
+856 LLIDDAMSYGAD

-881 AKEQAEENGAAL
+881 AKKQAQENSAAL

-905 NAYQLS
+905 NAYRLS

>member
-12 TAIADLPLR
+12 TAVADLPLR

-30 SILKTLLLELQQN
+30 SILKTVLSELQQN
-43 QKVVL
+43 QKVAL

-79 GDNPPL
+79 SHNPPL
-85 AELMVRIGRAYR
+85 SELMVRIGRAYR
-97 AHDISAS
+97 VPDMSAS
-104 QNPPGEAAALASLL
+104 QKPLGKAPALASRFN
-118 SQHKPL
+118 QHKPL
-124 LVLDGEIQAAV
+124 LVLDGEIQASV
-135 LSPLIKR
+135 LSALIER

-148 VLVTTTAALDGDS
+148 VLVTTTAALDGGS
-161 WRNRAIGKL
+161 WRNRLIGRL
-170 ADSDAVLLFK
+170 ADSDAVRLFK
-180 QKAGIKDSQFDTIV
+180 QKAGIQKNQFDTIV

-240 TVAAL
+240 TIAAL

-275 LSQVSGVTSASFDQA
+275 LSQVSGVTAASFDQA
-290 MTILSRLFLVERF
+290 MTILSRLFLVDRF

-333 IRADIKDTI
+333 IRSDIKDAI
-342 REYLATYSQSSDAN
+342 RDYLATYSQSPDAN
-356 MRLAAEMDNFI
+356 RRLAAEMDNFI
-367 ATARWAA
+367 ATAYWAA
-374 GNGDRGLAATIG
+374 EHGDRGLAADIG
-386 GALSQLDDFVQSEGY
+386 AVLSQQDDFVQSAGY

-411 SAGTAAEFLADSD
+411 SAGTAAEFLADSN
-424 EAAPAAEAAED
+424 EEVPAAEAAADDTAAED
-435 DAAAKVLVQ
+435 LAHDA
-444 SAEAEAQP
+444 
-452 AAVEDEPQ
+452 EDESE
-460 LEDDEDDED
+460 LEAAEDTVDA
-469 VEEAA
+469 EEAA
-474 ADDSALVPTDDA
+474 AGDLALVPAGDV
-486 SIQSA
+486 SLQSM
-491 NIDQLHTALDLARQ
+491 NIDQLRTALDLARQ
-505 DDETGRQLEI
+505 NDETDRQLEI
-515 LKSIAKVQI
+515 LKALAGLQI
-524 SQGCESEALAA
+524 SQGDESEALAA
-535 YGEVL
+535 YGEAL
-540 EIYETGEDKEGV
+540 EIYESGEDKEGV

-560 ELLIH
+560 GLLIN
-565 SEAAPAAMEQ
+565 SEVAPAAIEQ

-585 RQHQDATRLLQILQA
+585 RQHQDTTRRLHILQA
-600 IGKVQISQG
+600 IGKAQISQG
-609 YESEAVT
+609 DESEAVA
-616 TYSEILKI
+616 TYSEILNI

-631 QGILETLDMLA
+631 QGILDTLDMLA

-648 EATLTAFTHIQRG
+648 EAILTAFTHIQRG
-661 LQLAEDLG
+661 LHLAEELG
-669 DSDTE
+669 DEDTE

-714 ALILYKLGLAHLGAG
+714 ALILHKLGLAHLDAG

-742 DLFKQQSNRAME
+742 DLFKQQSRRAME
-754 GQVLRGLG
+754 GQALRGLG

-787 ISDREQEAR
+787 IGNDEQEAR

-804 LIKANRLPEALTR
+804 LIEANRLPEALTR

-822 HVAYQAEE
+822 HMAYQAEAA
-830 TEDIVA
+830 EDIVA

-844 MMKNPFLASIAE
+844 MMRNAFLASIAE
-856 LLIHDAMIYDEA
+856 LLIDDAMSYGAD

-881 AKEQAEENGAAL
+881 AKKQAQENSAAL

-905 NAYQLS
+905 NAYRLS